1 MMMEQERRFSTVNTS
16 THGHMNWKLF
26 STLSIPCKRH
36 WNSNILCKITD
47 GFSDLEW
54 WFGAVGHADEVKLD
68 EVLRLWRS
76 FYHVFRDIWRLPCI
90 ADHTKTFPC

>member
-1 MMMEQERRFSTVNTS
+1 MEQERRFSTVNTS

-36 WNSNILCKITD
+36 WNSNILCEITD

-54 WFGAVGHADEVKLD
+54 WLGAVGHADELKVD
-68 EVLRLWRS
+68 EVLAVCGRV
-76 FYHVFRDIWRLPCI
+76 FIMFFGTYGACHVVYRRP
-90 ADHTKTFPC
+90 H